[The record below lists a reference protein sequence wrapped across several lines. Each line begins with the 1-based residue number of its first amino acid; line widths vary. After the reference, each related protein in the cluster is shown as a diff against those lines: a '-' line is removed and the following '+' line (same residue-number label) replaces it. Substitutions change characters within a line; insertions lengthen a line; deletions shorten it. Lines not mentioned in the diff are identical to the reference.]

1 MDDKTFLD
9 RRALLHGSAAVSAA
23 VALGLTDTG
32 EAQAAAV
39 APATVQEAQA
49 AAVAPASVQDV
60 QDLRYTATNT
70 TYGTAAVEPDRYVH
84 CEVVFVAPESGRVIV
99 HWSGAL
105 RNLSAAETPV
115 AYLSPEVRSGATPGS
130 GGVVLPAH
138 DARTVRCN
146 FAGAA
151 QTIRAGASHL
161 LSGLTPGESYNA
173 RILHRVTS
181 STGEFFYRSLIVTPT
196 S

>member
-1 MDDKTFLD
+1 MDDKKSVD
-9 RRALLHGSAAVSAA
+9 RRRLLQGSAALSAA
-23 VALGLTDTG
+23 AALGMTSG
-32 EAQAAAV
+32 EPAHAGPTPQMVAAA
-39 APATVQEAQA
+39 TT
-49 AAVAPASVQDV
+49 VQDV

-70 TYGTAAVEPDRYVH
+70 TFGTAANEADRYVH
-84 CEVVFVAPESGRVIV
+84 CEVVFIAPESGRVII

-105 RNLSAAETPV
+105 RNLSASESPV

-130 GGVVLPAH
+130 GSVVLPAA

-146 FAGAA
+146 FAGA

-161 LSGLTPGESYNA
+161 LSGLTPGAAYNA

-181 STGEFFYRSLIVTPT
+181 STGEFFYRGLIVAPT